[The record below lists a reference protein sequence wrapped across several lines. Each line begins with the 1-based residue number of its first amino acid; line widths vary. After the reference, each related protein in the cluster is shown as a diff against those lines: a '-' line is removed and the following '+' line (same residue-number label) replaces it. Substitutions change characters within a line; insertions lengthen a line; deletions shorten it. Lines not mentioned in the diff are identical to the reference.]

1 MNVTSHKPIHLECSF
16 VAPSEFKPT
25 ATSQWLLTFSLGFH
39 FPKKALLTLPSAVRI
54 PNWWKLFF
62 RPQKRPIKFRIVF
75 QQKGFLYHF
84 FVAKDE
90 WLKTKIPKHLWLNL
104 VCQRIQQ
111 QHTNKWVDT
120 TKTYSWRKRKH
131 WRAPTEV
138 GTFSHFV
145 ASFQRFQL
153 LSRLFLFNST
163 M

>member
-1 MNVTSHKPIHLECSF
+1 MLRHINLYTWSVLSLLHLSSSQPRPVNGCSHYLP
-16 VAPSEFKPT
+16 
-25 ATSQWLLTFSLGFH
+25 FH
-39 FPKKALLTLPSAVRI
+39 FPKKALLTLPRR
-54 PNWWKLFF
+54 PDPKLMKLFWGPEEKSSF
-62 RPQKRPIKFRIVF
+62 EWLCNRKDWN
-75 QQKGFLYHF
+75 HF

-90 WLKTKIPKHLWLNL
+90 WLKTKIPEHLWWDL

-111 QHTNKWVDT
+111 RHSNKWVDT
-120 TKTYSWRKRKH
+120 TETYSWCKSKH